1 MIYPFVITL
10 REALEAALIVAIVV
24 AYLVKIK
31 RVDLKKYVWWGMGA
45 AIVLSVA
52 LGAVILAA
60 FGGLS
65 GVGEKLFEGIAGY
78 TAVAVL
84 TYMIFWMARN
94 ARKIKGEVEYK
105 IDIAITTKYLIGIAF
120 VAFIAVF
127 REGLETVLFLT
138 NSMVNDPSGTMIGM
152 VLGLGV
158 VIVIAFY
165 LMRGSRRL
173 PIRKFF
179 TVTSILLMIFAAG
192 ILSYG
197 THELIEAAEDSGTEL
212 GWLGDKAYD
221 LNPPR
226 NPDNSYPLFH
236 KKGDVGIVIQGL
248 IGTLYLDPEWLTL
261 FVYLGYWLVIG
272 TFIVKVYA
280 PSKFNGFVDRIFFRS
295 RRVKQQRK

>member
-24 AYLVKIK
+24 AYLVKIG
-31 RVDLKKYVWWGMGA
+31 RADLKKYVWWGMGA

-52 LGAVILAA
+52 LGAVVLAA

-94 ARKIKGEVEYK
+94 ARKIKGELEHK
-105 IDIAITTKYLIGIAF
+105 IDVAITTKYLIGIAF

-138 NSMVNDPSGTMIGM
+138 NSMVNDPSGTMIGIAM
-152 VLGLGV
+152 GLGV
-158 VIVIAFY
+158 VLGIAFF
-165 LMRGSRRL
+165 LLRGARRL

-179 TVTSILLMIFAAG
+179 TVTSILLLIFAAG

-197 THELIEAAEDSGTEL
+197 THELIEAAEGSDVEL
-212 GWLGDKAYD
+212 GWLGEKAYD
-221 LNPPR
+221 LNPAL
-226 NPDNSYPLFH
+226 NPDNTYPLFH
-236 KKGDVGIVIQGL
+236 KKGDGGMVIRGL
-248 IGTLYLDPEWLTL
+248 VGTLYLDPEWLTL
-261 FVYLGYWLVIG
+261 FVYSGYWLVIG
-272 TFIVKVYA
+272 TFIIKVYA
-280 PSKFNGFVDRIFFRS
+280 PTKFNGFVDRIFFRS